1 MIPASELRARARRSM
16 NDNIFGRTWLML
28 ILCTVIG
35 GAIVAIPSI
44 LSSISS
50 LMPTWLAALLA
61 LPLLLLSVA
70 IDGPVEYA
78 LSRIFVKVARG
89 NREVD
94 VKDTIVG
101 FKENV
106 VESAILGF
114 MRNLFI
120 FLWSLLFI
128 IPGIIKAYSYSM
140 AFYIMQDGEGKK
152 TWKACLDESREM
164 MDGYKG
170 KLFWLDLTFIGWYIL
185 GFLCLGVGALWV
197 SAYHMEARAHF
208 YEELLR
214 DKYGLTD
221 EDFASDDE
229 DDDPYFLAEDGEEEE
244 GIYDYED
251 EDDEEDDSK
260 EFPSDDE

>member
-1 MIPASELRARARRSM
+1 MIPASELRARARRSL
-16 NDNIFGRTWLML
+16 NNNIFGRTWLML
-28 ILCTVIG
+28 ILCVVIG
-35 GAIVAIPSI
+35 GAIVALPSI
-44 LSSISS
+44 LSSISAA
-50 LMPTWLAALLA
+50 MPTWLAALLA
-61 LPLLLLSVA
+61 LPLLILSVA

-78 LSRIFVKVARG
+78 MARIFVKVSRG

-94 VKDTIVG
+94 VKDTVIG
-101 FKENV
+101 FKENL

-120 FLWSLLFI
+120 VLWSLLLI

-140 AFYIMQDGEGKK
+140 AFYIMQDSSGRK
-152 TWKACLDESREM
+152 TWRACLDESRQM

-197 SAYHMEARAHF
+197 SVYHQEARAHF

-221 EDFASDDE
+221 EDFAMTDAAGE

-244 GIYDYED
+244 DIYDYGD
-251 EDDEEDDSK
+251 EDDVNAKDA
-260 EFPSDDE
+260 DDE